1 MMVDVYGLCL
11 ILLDTSMITTD
22 EGRLLQTDKHKGSP
36 VVHSTLKDLIA
47 GDHIYVK
54 RKGFFYSHHGIY
66 AGYGQVLHF
75 RGAVQEKKDPT
86 VILSDMETFLKNGRL
101 QRRTYKQRLPH
112 AETLQIARA
121 QLAQK
126 GYSLVFNNCEHFA
139 TYCAT
144 GKKKSPQVSKIIG
157 GMATLTLAVTG
168 FFIRKKARP
177 QKGDPSVS

>member
-1 MMVDVYGLCL
+1 M
-11 ILLDTSMITTD
+11 
-22 EGRLLQTDKHKGSP
+22 
-36 VVHSTLKDLIA
+36 HSTLKELIV

-66 AGYGQVLHF
+66 AGDGQVLHF

-86 VILSDMETFLKNGRL
+86 VILSDIDTFLKNGRL
-101 QRRTYKQRLPH
+101 QKRTYRQRLPH
-112 AETLQIARA
+112 AETVQIARA
-121 QLAQK
+121 HLAQK

-157 GMATLTLAVTG
+157 GMATVALAVSG
-168 FFIRKKARP
+168 MFIRKKTRSK
-177 QKGDPSVS
+177 KGNPSEY

>member
-1 MMVDVYGLCL
+1 
-11 ILLDTSMITTD
+11 MITTD
-22 EGRLLQTDKHKGSP
+22 AIRVLPVNKYKGSP
-36 VVHSTLKDLIA
+36 VVRLTLKELIA

-54 RKGFFYSHHGIY
+54 RKGYFYSHHGIY
-66 AGYGQVLHF
+66 AGNGRVLHF

-86 VILSDMETFLKNGRL
+86 VILSDVDTFLKNGRL

-112 AETLQIARA
+112 AQSVKIARA
-121 QLAQK
+121 HLAQK

-157 GMATLTLAVTG
+157 GMATLALAVTG
-168 FFIRKKARP
+168 MFIRKKTRFK
-177 QKGDPSVS
+177 KGNPSVS